1 MKKAWLLIIAL
12 VVFAVTAWYLVSP
25 AFRVIEVDEPLP
37 APVLE
42 IEEPEVKDALAAMT
56 QEEKAEFDEAV
67 AAMADQVMIMDDIMP
82 SGPSI
87 LSEGEFMKHFHE
99 VEGVAHVIQSNGD
112 LTLRFEDFETL
123 NGPGLYI
130 YLSSDLGDDD
140 FVDLGKIK
148 ATKGN
153 VNYEVPPGTDLEK
166 YNKVLI
172 WCRPFGVLFSY
183 AELK

>member
-1 MKKAWLLIIAL
+1 MGIIVLVL
-12 VVFAVTAWYLVSP
+12 VVAVGFYVITTLNKT
-25 AFRVIEVDEPLP
+25 IEVQEPSPLEQ
-37 APVLE
+37 PV
-42 IEEPEVKDALAAMT
+42 VKDALTAMSET
-56 QEEKAEFDEAV
+56 EKKEFEEAV
-67 AAMADQVMIMDDIMP
+67 AAMADQVMVMDDVMP
-82 SGPSI
+82 SIPSI
-87 LSEGEFMKHFHE
+87 VSEGEFMKHFHE
-99 VEGVAHVIQSNGD
+99 VEGIAHIIKSNGD

-140 FVDLGKIK
+140 FIDLGKIK

-153 VNYEVPPGTDLEK
+153 VNYAVPPGTDLER